1 MEAKKAMADEKTY
14 EKDTYKKPDPKKRL
28 GRGLNALF
36 EDDKEPFGGGDDATA
51 TAQGGDQQSRAA
63 TGKAVQTLGLDQ
75 LEPGAFQ
82 PRRHM
87 DQDHIKELAESIAV
101 HGILQPIIVRPK
113 AGFDK
118 QYEIIA
124 GERRWRAAQ
133 YAQLHEVPVLVRS
146 LSDIE
151 ALEFGLIE
159 NLQRED
165 LNALEEALGYRQLI
179 DEFGHTQEKVAAALG
194 KSRSHIANMMRLL
207 LLPVSVQDMVRDHQ
221 LSAGHARALITAEQ
235 PEKLAKLVVK
245 DNLSVR
251 ETERLVSGQS
261 GKSKNAGKS
270 SGKPSS
276 HYEKDVDTI
285 ALEKELT
292 DKIGMKVTID
302 MKPSG
307 TGAGAIKIDFKNL
320 DQLDDILG
328 RL

>member
-1 MEAKKAMADEKTY
+1 MADEKTY

-36 EDDKEPFGGGDDATA
+36 EDDKEPFGGDDDATA
-51 TAQGGDQQSRAA
+51 TAQGSDQQSRAA

-124 GERRWRAAQ
+124 GERRWRQPNMRTCTKCRFSTA
-133 YAQLHEVPVLVRS
+133 

-159 NLQRED
+159 
-165 LNALEEALGYRQLI
+165 
-179 DEFGHTQEKVAAALG
+179 
-194 KSRSHIANMMRLL
+194 
-207 LLPVSVQDMVRDHQ
+207 
-221 LSAGHARALITAEQ
+221 ITA
-235 PEKLAKLVVK
+235 
-245 DNLSVR
+245 
-251 ETERLVSGQS
+251 
-261 GKSKNAGKS
+261 
-270 SGKPSS
+270 
-276 HYEKDVDTI
+276 
-285 ALEKELT
+285 
-292 DKIGMKVTID
+292 
-302 MKPSG
+302 
-307 TGAGAIKIDFKNL
+307 
-320 DQLDDILG
+320 
-328 RL
+328 